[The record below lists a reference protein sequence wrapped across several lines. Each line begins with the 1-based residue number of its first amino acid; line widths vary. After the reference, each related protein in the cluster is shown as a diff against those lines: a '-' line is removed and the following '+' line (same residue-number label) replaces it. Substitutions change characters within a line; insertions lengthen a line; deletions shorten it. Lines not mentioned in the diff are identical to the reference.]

1 MINNT
6 YYYELSKLITMT
18 DEELNITAKEYKA
31 GDKKA
36 LDKMI
41 TANLKLVVFYSK
53 KYKKIIQS
61 SEIFELGDLISEG
74 NYGLIQACDKYD
86 PTLNIKFSYYAS
98 FWIKKQ
104 IQDFILTNQNII
116 RSPHQKLLAD
126 NRINKQIEILF
137 QSKQGDVTEK
147 DIEDLDLFT
156 PAEID
161 HYFNKA
167 TVKRVD
173 ETTNVEDKNDS
184 VDLENEKRDGIT
196 IALQHLNKK
205 EQQVMKLH
213 FGFDNQIDLS
223 IKEIAEVLNLT
234 PTRVAQIKL
243 SSISKIKELLKL

>member
-1 MINNT
+1 
-6 YYYELSKLITMT
+6 MT
-18 DEELNITAKEYKA
+18 DEELNNTAKEYKA

-41 TANLKLVVFYSK
+41 TANLKLVVHYAK

-61 SEIFELGDLISEG
+61 SELFELGDLISEG

-104 IQDFILTNQNII
+104 IQDFILTNQTII
-116 RSPHQKLLAD
+116 RSPHQKVLAD
-126 NRINKQIEILF
+126 NKINKQIEILF
-137 QSKQGDVTEK
+137 QTKQAEVTEQ
-147 DIEDLDLFT
+147 DIEDLNLFT
-156 PAEID
+156 PSEIN
-161 HYFNKA
+161 HFFNKA

-173 ETTNVEDKNDS
+173 ETTNVEDKNDDG
-184 VDLENEKRDGIT
+184 DLEIEKRNMII
-196 IALQHLNKK
+196 IALQFLNKK

-213 FGFDNQIDLS
+213 FGFDNQMDLS
-223 IKEIAEVLNLT
+223 IKQIAEVLNLT

-243 SSISKIKELLKL
+243 ASITKIKELLNL

>member
-1 MINNT
+1 
-6 YYYELSKLITMT
+6 MT
-18 DEELNITAKEYKA
+18 DEELNITAKEYKS

-36 LDKMI
+36 GDKMI
-41 TANLKLVVFYSK
+41 TANLKLVVFYAK

-74 NYGLIQACDKYD
+74 NYGLIQACEKYD
-86 PTLNIKFSYYAS
+86 PHLNIKFSYYAS

-104 IQDFILTNQNII
+104 IQDFIITNQTII
-116 RSPHQKLLAD
+116 RSPEQKLIAD
-126 NRINKQIEILF
+126 NKINKQIEIIF
-137 QSKQGDVTEK
+137 QTKQAEVTEQ
-147 DIEDLDLFT
+147 DIEDLNLFT

-173 ETTNVEDKNDS
+173 ETTNVVDKNDNS
-184 VDLENEKRDGIT
+184 DLENDKRNRII
-196 IALQHLNKK
+196 IAIQFLNKK

-213 FGFDNQIDLS
+213 FGFEDQIDLS

-243 SSISKIKELLKL
+243 SSISKIKELLKV

>member
-1 MINNT
+1 
-6 YYYELSKLITMT
+6 MT
-18 DEELNITAKEYKA
+18 DEELNITAKEYKT

-36 LDKMI
+36 GDKMI
-41 TANLKLVVFYSK
+41 TANLKLVVFYAK

-61 SEIFELGDLISEG
+61 SEIFELGDLINEG
-74 NYGLIQACDKYD
+74 NYGLIQACEKYD
-86 PTLNIKFSYYAS
+86 PNLNIKFSYYAS

-104 IQDFILTNQNII
+104 IQDFILTNQTII
-116 RSPHQKLLAD
+116 ISPHQKLLAD

-137 QSKQGDVTEK
+137 QTKQAEVTEQ
-147 DIEDLDLFT
+147 DIEDLNLFT

-173 ETTNVEDKNDS
+173 ETTNVVDKNDNS
-184 VDLENEKRDGIT
+184 DLENDKRNRII
-196 IALQHLNKK
+196 IAIQFLNKK

-243 SSISKIKELLKL
+243 SSISKIKHLLNV

>member
-6 YYYELSKLITMT
+6 YFYELSKLITMT
-18 DEELNITAKEYKA
+18 DEELNNTAKEYKS

-41 TANLKLVVFYSK
+41 TANLKLVVHYAK

-61 SEIFELGDLISEG
+61 SELFELGDLISEG
-74 NYGLIQACDKYD
+74 NFGLIQACDKYD

-104 IQDFILTNQNII
+104 IQDFILSHQNII
-116 RSPHQKLLAD
+116 RSPHKKLLAD
-126 NRINKQIEILF
+126 NKINKQIEILF
-137 QSKQGDVTEK
+137 QTKQGEVTEK
-147 DIEDLDLFT
+147 DIEDLNLFT
-156 PAEID
+156 PSEID

-173 ETTNVEDKNDS
+173 ETTNVEDKNDDG
-184 VDLENEKRDGIT
+184 DLEIEKRNMII
-196 IALQHLNKK
+196 IAIQFLNKK

-213 FGFDNQIDLS
+213 FGFDNQMDLS
-223 IKEIAEVLNLT
+223 IKQIAEVLNLT

-243 SSISKIKELLKL
+243 ASITKIKELLNV